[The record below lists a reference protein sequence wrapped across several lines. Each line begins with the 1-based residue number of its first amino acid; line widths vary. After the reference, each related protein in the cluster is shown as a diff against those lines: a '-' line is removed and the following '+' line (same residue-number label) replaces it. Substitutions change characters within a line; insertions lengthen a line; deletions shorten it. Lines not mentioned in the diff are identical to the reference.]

1 MLSQE
6 KILVVEDNEL
16 NRTMLVEIL
25 SGQYATL
32 EAENGQAAL
41 DILQTHTDDVAL
53 ILLDIVMPVMDGYT
67 FLDILKKDSQLS
79 LIPVIIM
86 TQNASEDA
94 EVAALSHG
102 ATDFIPKPYRP
113 QVILHRVASIIHLR
127 ETASM
132 INQFRYDQLT
142 GLYSKEFFYQQAQ
155 AVLMSNPDRE
165 YSIVCSNIVNFK
177 LYNDTFGIAAGDQ
190 LLKRIA
196 RGINEQLGAG
206 GVTGRYSADRFVC
219 LQEREKAQTAQALIA
234 RHMNFPE
241 ELKSVE
247 LKWGVYEIH
256 DRFLPLEYM
265 CDRALLAA
273 DSIKGQYDQTIAV
286 YDDALRRKL
295 LREQS
300 ITSNMESAL
309 ENSQFTVYLQ
319 PKYRASDSQLCGA
332 EALVRWVHPEWGFM
346 SPGEFIP
353 LFERNG
359 FIYQLDR
366 FVWEQA
372 CVLLHRW
379 QEAGYPPLPVSV
391 NVSRADVCQPDLVD
405 FLLELTQKYGI
416 DPKLLHL
423 EITESAYTENS
434 KQIIATVDALRAKGF
449 IIEMD
454 DFGSGYSSLNMLS
467 QLKLDILKLDMKF
480 VQSETSQSAD
490 RGILRLIV
498 EMAHRMNLSVVAE
511 GVETQHQLSRL
522 QEIGCDYVQGY
533 LFSKPVPHVQYG
545 ELLENFS
552 QRQDVPLP
560 ASPGSAGA
568 KQFLLIAEE
577 DSRCRNLL
585 AEAFADVYQVVQAK
599 NCEQAQAFLSE
610 NANGL
615 AAMILSGSLPEP
627 GAASVVSALRRVT
640 APRHIPIMIATTFQ
654 QEPQIQE
661 LGLDVDDIS
670 YKPRDIQCTRCLRK
684 RVEWMNTLNAYK
696 SRERSMISE
705 ACRDYLTGLL
715 NRRGFQSALDAMQ
728 SEDYPMAVFL
738 LRLDDLKHGNDSLSH
753 ATGDKLLKHFASVL
767 RQNTR
772 NGDVLCR
779 YGDDEFAVILKGMR
793 LASAVLR
800 KGEDIVRDTS
810 KFILPDGTGAV
821 CSGGVV
827 LCENAEVPM
836 ATLLERADQALYQA
850 KRQHKGGCVL
860 WEGDVACPSGK
871 A

>member
-142 GLYSKEFFYQQAQ
+142 GLYSKEFFYQQTHAM
-155 AVLMSNPDRE
+155 LLNNPDKE
-165 YSIVCSNIVNFK
+165 YNIVCSNIVNFK
-177 LYNDTFGIAAGDQ
+177 LYNDTFGIAAGDH

-196 RGINEQLGAG
+196 QGIHEQLGAG

-241 ELKSVE
+241 VLRNVD

-273 DSIKGQYDQTIAV
+273 DSIKGQYEQSIAV

-300 ITSNMESAL
+300 ITSTMESAL
-309 ENSQFTVYLQ
+309 ANSQFAVYLQ

-332 EALVRWVHPEWGFM
+332 EALVRWIHPEWGFM

-359 FIYQLDR
+359 FIYRLDR

-372 CVLLHRW
+372 CILLRRW
-379 QEAGYPPLPVSV
+379 QDAGYPPLPVSV

-405 FLLELTQKYGI
+405 FLLELTQKYSI

-449 IIEMD
+449 LIEMD

-480 VQSETSQSAD
+480 VQSEASQSDD
-490 RGILRLIV
+490 RGILRLVV

-533 LFSKPVPHVQYG
+533 LFSKPVPQVEYSA
-545 ELLENFS
+545 LLENVS
-552 QRQDVPLP
+552 NRQDALLP
-560 ASPGSAGA
+560 CAPGIA
-568 KQFLLIAEE
+568 QTRHLLLIADE
-577 DSRCRNLL
+577 DPKSRELL
-585 AEAFADVYQVVQAK
+585 SAAFSDTYEVIQADDCGRAL
-599 NCEQAQAFLSE
+599 AFLSE
-610 NANGL
+610 NANKL
-615 AAMILSGSLPEP
+615 ASMIISSDLPNP
-627 GAASVVSALRRVT
+627 GVGTVVSTLRRVT
-640 APRHIPIMIATTFQ
+640 APRHIPVMVVTTLP
-654 QEPQIQE
+654 QERQVQA

-670 YKPRDIQCTRCLRK
+670 YKPRDIQCTQCLRK

-715 NRRGFQSALDAMQ
+715 NRRGFQSALDSMQ
-728 SEDYPMAVFL
+728 KEDFPMAVFL
-738 LRLDDLKHGNDSLSH
+738 FDLDDLKHLNDSQGH
-753 ATGDKLLKHFASVL
+753 TAGDKLLKHFAGAL

-779 YGDDEFAVILKGMR
+779 YGGDEFAVILKGMR
-793 LASAVLR
+793 SAAAVIR
-800 KGEDIVRDTS
+800 KSEDIIRDTS
-810 KFILPDGTGAV
+810 KFILPDGTGAA

-827 LCENAEVPM
+827 LCESPEVSM
-836 ATLLERADQALYQA
+836 AVLLERADQALYQA
-850 KRQHKGGCVL
+850 KRQRKGGCVL

>member
-16 NRTMLVEIL
+16 NRAMLVEIL
-25 SGQYATL
+25 AGQYATL

-41 DILQTHTDDVAL
+41 ELLKKHKDDIAL

-67 FLDILKKDSQLS
+67 FLDVIRKDPQLS

-86 TQNASEDA
+86 TQNNSEEA

-102 ATDFIPKPYRP
+102 ATDFVPKPYRP
-113 QVILHRVASIIHLR
+113 QVILHRIASIIHLR

-155 AVLMSNPDRE
+155 AVLMSNPDKE
-165 YSIVCSNIVNFK
+165 YSIICSNIVNFK

-190 LLKRIA
+190 LLKSIA
-196 RGINEQLGAG
+196 AGMENRLGTG
-206 GVTGRYSADRFVC
+206 GVVGRYSADRFVC
-219 LQEREKAQTAQALIA
+219 LQERERVAAAQDVIA
-234 RHMNFPE
+234 RHAEIPD
-241 ELKSVE
+241 ELRGIE
-247 LKWGVYEIH
+247 LKWGVYEIN

-265 CDRALLAA
+265 CDRAMLAA
-273 DSIKGQYDQTIAV
+273 NSIRDQYDRSISV

-300 ITSNMESAL
+300 ITSTMESAL

-332 EALVRWVHPEWGFM
+332 EALVRWIHPEWGFLA
-346 SPGEFIP
+346 PGEFIP

-359 FIYQLDR
+359 FIYRLDR

-372 CVLLHRW
+372 CILLRRW
-379 QEAGYPPLPVSV
+379 QDAGYSPLPVSV
-391 NVSRADVCQPDLVD
+391 NVSRADVCQPDLVE
-405 FLLELTQKYGI
+405 FLLELTRKYNI

-434 KQIIATVDALRAKGF
+434 KQIIATVDELRAKGF

-480 VQSETSQSAD
+480 VQSETSQSTD
-490 RGILRLIV
+490 RGILRLVV

-511 GVETQHQLSRL
+511 GVETPNQLSRL

-533 LFSKPVPHVQYG
+533 LFSKPVPYVEYG
-545 ELLENFS
+545 ALLESFS
-552 QRQDVPLP
+552 NHGSIPLP
-560 ASPGSAGA
+560 TAPSGGRIKP
-568 KQFLLIAEE
+568 FLLIAEE

-585 AEAFADVYQVVQAK
+585 AEAFADIYQVVPAAD
-599 NCEQAQAFLSE
+599 CEQALSFLSE
-610 NANGL
+610 DANGL
-615 AAMILSGSLPEP
+615 AAMVLSSSLPDP
-627 GAASVVSALRRVT
+627 GAAAVVSALRRIT
-640 APRHIPIMIATTFQ
+640 APRHIPIMIVTTLS
-654 QEPQIQE
+654 QESRVQE
-661 LGLDVDDIS
+661 LGLDVDDIA
-670 YKPRDIQCTRCLRK
+670 YKPRDIQCTRCLRR

-705 ACRDYLTGLL
+705 ACRDYLTGLF
-715 NRRGFQSALDAMQ
+715 NRRGFQSALDSMQ
-728 SEDYPMAVFL
+728 SEDFPMAVFL
-738 LRLDDLKHGNDSLSH
+738 FDLDDLKHMNDSLGH

-772 NGDVLCR
+772 SGDILCR
-779 YGDDEFAVILKGMR
+779 YGGDEFAVILKGMR
-793 LASAVLR
+793 SASAVLR
-800 KGEDIVRDTS
+800 KSADIIRDTAR
-810 KFILPDGTGAV
+810 FVLPDGTAAT

-827 LCENAEVPM
+827 LCEVGVSM
-836 ATLLERADQALYQA
+836 AAALERADQALYQA

-860 WEGDVACPSGK
+860 WEGDVDSPSGQ

>member
-16 NRTMLVEIL
+16 NRAMLVEIL

-32 EAENGQAAL
+32 EAENGQVAL
-41 DILQTHTDDVAL
+41 ELLQKHKDDVAL

-67 FLDILKKDSQLS
+67 FLDIIKKDPQLS

-86 TQNASEDA
+86 TQNTSEDA

-102 ATDFIPKPYRP
+102 ATDFVPKPYRP
-113 QVILHRVASIIHLR
+113 QVILHRIASIIHLR

-155 AVLMSNPDRE
+155 AMLMSNPDKE

-196 RGINEQLGAG
+196 QGIDEHIGAG

-219 LQEREKAQTAQALIA
+219 LQEREKEQAA
-234 RHMNFPE
+234 RASISRHVGIPDE
-241 ELKSVE
+241 VKSVE
-247 LKWGVYEIH
+247 IKWGVYEIN

-265 CDRALLAA
+265 CDRAMLAA
-273 DSIKGQYDQTIAV
+273 DSIKGQYDRSVAV

-300 ITSNMESAL
+300 ITSSMESAL
-309 ENSQFTVYLQ
+309 VNSQFAVYLQ

-332 EALVRWVHPEWGFM
+332 EALVRWIHPEWGFM

-359 FIYQLDR
+359 FIYRLDR

-372 CVLLHRW
+372 CILLRRW
-379 QEAGYPPLPVSV
+379 QDAGYPPLPVSV
-391 NVSRADVCQPDLVD
+391 NVSRADVCQPDLVE
-405 FLLELTQKYGI
+405 FLLELTQKYNI

-434 KQIIATVDALRAKGF
+434 KQIIATVDELRAKGF

-511 GVETQHQLSRL
+511 GVETQNQLSRL

-533 LFSKPVPHVQYG
+533 LFSKPVPHREYG

-552 QRQDVPLP
+552 HRQGVPLP
-560 ASPGSAGA
+560 SAPSIA
-568 KQFLLIAEE
+568 QTRHFLLVADENPQ
-577 DSRCRNLL
+577 CRELL
-585 AEAFADVYQVVQAK
+585 AGAFADTYAVVQADD
-599 NCEQAQAFLSE
+599 CGRALAFLSE
-610 NANGL
+610 NASKL
-615 AAMILSGSLPEP
+615 ASLIISSDLPNP
-627 GAASVVSALRRVT
+627 GVGTVVSTLRRIT
-640 APRHIPIMIATTFQ
+640 APRHIPVMVLTTPERE
-654 QEPQIQE
+654 QEVQE
-661 LGLDVDDIS
+661 LGLDVDDIA
-670 YKPRDIQCTRCLRK
+670 YKPRDTRCTRCLRK

-715 NRRGFQSALDAMQ
+715 NRRGFQAALDSMQ
-728 SEDYPMAVFL
+728 KEDFPMAVFL
-738 LRLDDLKHGNDSLSH
+738 FDLDDLKHMNDSLGH

-772 NGDVLCR
+772 NGDILCR
-779 YGDDEFAVILKGMR
+779 YGGDEFAVILKGMR

-800 KGEDIVRDTS
+800 KSEDIVRDTA
-810 KFILPDGTGAV
+810 KFILPDGSCAT

-827 LCENAEVPM
+827 LCETGDVSM
-836 ATLLERADQALYQA
+836 AVLLERADQALYQA
-850 KRQHKGGCVL
+850 KRQHKGVCVL
-860 WEGDVACPSGK
+860 WEGGDSK
-871 A
+871 

>member
-25 SGQYATL
+25 SGQYAAL
-32 EAENGQAAL
+32 EAENGQVAL
-41 DILQTHTDDVAL
+41 ELLLSHRDEIAL

-67 FLDILKKDSQLS
+67 FLDIIKKDPQLS
-79 LIPVIIM
+79 LIPVIVM
-86 TQNASEDA
+86 TQNTSEDA

-102 ATDFIPKPYRP
+102 ATDFVPKPYRP
-113 QVILHRVASIIHLR
+113 QVILHRIAGIIHLQ

-155 AVLMSNPDRE
+155 AMLMRNPDKE
-165 YSIVCSNIVNFK
+165 YSIICSNVVNFK
-177 LYNDTFGIAAGDQ
+177 LYNDTFGIAAGNQ
-190 LLKRIA
+190 LLRRIA
-196 RGINEQLGAG
+196 QGMDERIGAG

-219 LQEREKAQTAQALIA
+219 LQEREKEQAA
-234 RHMNFPE
+234 RASISRHVGIPTE
-241 ELKSVE
+241 SKSVE
-247 LKWGVYEIH
+247 IKWGIYEIR

-273 DSIKGQYDQTIAV
+273 DSIKGQYDRSLAV

-300 ITSNMESAL
+300 ITSTMESAL
-309 ENSQFTVYLQ
+309 ANSQFAVYLQ

-332 EALVRWVHPEWGFM
+332 EALVRWIHPEWGFL

-359 FIYQLDR
+359 FIYRLDR

-372 CVLLHRW
+372 CILLRRW
-379 QEAGYPPLPVSV
+379 QDAGYPPLPVSV

-405 FLLELTQKYGI
+405 FLLELTQKYNI

-434 KQIIATVDALRAKGF
+434 KQIIATVDELRAKGF

-511 GVETQHQLSRL
+511 GVETQDQFDRL

-533 LFSKPVPHVQYG
+533 LFSKPVPQGAYS

-552 QRQDVPLP
+552 NRQGVPLP
-560 ASPGSAGA
+560 SAPSIA
-568 KQFLLIAEE
+568 QTRHFLLVADE
-577 DSRCRNLL
+577 DAQCRELL
-585 AEAFADVYQVVQAK
+585 ADAFADTYEVVQADD
-599 NCEQAQAFLSE
+599 CGRALAFLSE
-610 NANGL
+610 NANKL
-615 AAMILSGSLPEP
+615 ASLIISSDLPSP
-627 GAASVVSALRRVT
+627 GVGAVVSTLRRIT
-640 APRHIPIMIATTFQ
+640 SPRHIPVMILTTPQ
-654 QEPQIQE
+654 REQEVQE
-661 LGLDVDDIS
+661 LGLDVDDIA
-670 YKPRDIQCTRCLRK
+670 YKPRDTRCTRCLSR
-684 RVEWMNTLNAYK
+684 RVEWMNILNAYK

-705 ACRDYLTGLL
+705 ACRDYPTGLL
-715 NRRGFQSALDAMQ
+715 NRRGFQAALDAMQ
-728 SEDYPMAVFL
+728 SEDFPMAVFL
-738 LRLDDLKHGNDSLSH
+738 FDLDDLKHTNDSMGH
-753 ATGDKLLKHFASVL
+753 TTGDKLLKHFASVL

-772 NGDVLCR
+772 NGDILCR
-779 YGDDEFAVILKGMR
+779 YGGDEFAVILKGMR
-793 LASAVLR
+793 SAPAVIR
-800 KGEDIVRDTS
+800 KSADIVRDTA
-810 KFILPDGTGAV
+810 KFVLSDGTGAA
-821 CSGGVV
+821 CSGGAV
-827 LCENAEVPM
+827 LCEAGVSM
-836 ATLLERADQALYQA
+836 AAALERADQALYQA
-850 KRQHKGGCVL
+850 KRQRKAGCVL
-860 WEGDVACPSGK
+860 WEGDVACPSEQK
-871 A
+871 

>member
-6 KILVVEDNEL
+6 KILVVEDNDL
-16 NRTMLVEIL
+16 NRAMLVEIL
-25 SGQYATL
+25 SDQYTPL
-32 EAENGQAAL
+32 EAENGQVAL
-41 DILQTHTDDVAL
+41 EVLQKYKDDVAL

-67 FLDILKKDSQLS
+67 FLDTIKKDPQLS
-79 LIPVIIM
+79 MIPVIIT
-86 TQNASEDA
+86 TQNSSEES

-102 ATDFIPKPYRP
+102 ATDFVPKPYRP
-113 QVILHRVASIIHLR
+113 QIILHRIASIIHLR

-142 GLYSKEFFYQQAQ
+142 GLYGKAFFYQQAQ
-155 AVLMSNPDRE
+155 AMLMSNPDRE

-190 LLKRIA
+190 LLKRFA
-196 RGINEQLGAG
+196 EGLQSNLGVG
-206 GVTGRYSADRFVC
+206 GVCGRYSADRFVC
-219 LQEREKAQTAQALIA
+219 LQEREREKAVRATIVA
-234 RHMNFPE
+234 RTDVPD

-247 LKWGVYEIH
+247 IKWGVYEIN

-265 CDRALLAA
+265 CDRAMLAA
-273 DSIKGQYDQTIAV
+273 DSIKGQYDQSIAV

-309 ENSQFTVYLQ
+309 ASSQFTVYLQ

-332 EALVRWVHPEWGFM
+332 EALVRWIHPEWGFM

-359 FIYQLDR
+359 FISQLDR

-372 CVLLHRW
+372 CILLRRW
-379 QEAGYPPLPVSV
+379 QDSGYTPLPVSV

-405 FLLELTQKYGI
+405 FLQELTRKYAI

-434 KQIIATVDALRAKGF
+434 KLIIATVDQLRAKGF

-480 VQSETSQSAD
+480 VQSETSQNND

-511 GVETQHQLSRL
+511 GVETQTQLSRL

-533 LFSKPVPHVQYG
+533 LFSKPVPNGEYG
-545 ELLENFS
+545 ALLETFS
-552 QRQDVPLP
+552 QQQDAPLP
-560 ASPGSAGA
+560 SAPSIA
-568 KQFLLIAEE
+568 QTKQSLLIADE
-577 DSRCRNLL
+577 DARCRNLL
-585 AEAFADVYQVVQAK
+585 AEAFADTYELVQAED
-599 NCEQAQAFLSE
+599 CAQALEFLSAR
-610 NANGL
+610 ANRL
-615 AAMILSGSLPEP
+615 AALIVSGSLPEP
-627 GAASVVSALRRVT
+627 GASAIVSTLRRIT
-640 APRHIPIMIATTFQ
+640 APRHIPVMLTSVPQLEQ
-654 QEPQIQE
+654 QMQAQ
-661 LGLDVDDIS
+661 GLDVDDIA
-670 YKPRDIQCTRCLRK
+670 YKPRDILCTRCLIR
-684 RVEWMNTLNAYK
+684 RVEWMNTLNAYQA
-696 SRERSMISE
+696 RERSMISE

-715 NRRGFQSALDAMQ
+715 NRRGFQAALDSMQ
-728 SEDYPMAVFL
+728 KEDFPMAVFL
-738 LRLDDLKHGNDSLSH
+738 FDLDDLKRTNDSQGH
-753 ATGDKLLKHFASVL
+753 GTGDKLIKHFASVL

-772 NGDVLCR
+772 NGDILCR
-779 YGDDEFAVILKGMR
+779 YGGDEFAVILKGMR
-793 LASAVLR
+793 SASAVIR
-800 KGEDIVRDTS
+800 KGSDIIRDTA
-810 KFILPDGTGAV
+810 KFIMPDGSSAT

-827 LCENAEVPM
+827 LCSSPEKTVSA
-836 ATLLERADQALYQA
+836 LIERADQALYQA
-850 KRQHKGGCVL
+850 KRHQKGHCIL
-860 WEGDVACPSGK
+860 WDGDDYA
-871 A
+871 